1 MSWRVEHLVEGD
13 RIPITEETRFSTF
26 VDENNGGGLV
36 ALYNWVRWFRGRGK
50 RAALVL
56 TTSGYAVFRE
66 GLLPVGFDARKGI
79 IKEARNAMSG
89 V

>member
-1 MSWRVEHLVEGD
+1 MGWQVERFVDGD
-13 RIPITEETRFSTF
+13 RVPITEETRFSTF
-26 VDENNGGGLV
+26 VDENNGDGFVTLCTW
-36 ALYNWVRWFRGRGK
+36 LDWFRSRGK

-79 IKEARNAMSG
+79 IKEVR
-89 V
+89 